1 MSAGAAAAAAA
12 QNNARRNQ
20 VVPRPPQLRND
31 EGMASS
37 AQEEAMR
44 QAELDAPDEDP
55 EAKRTMGR
63 YVDRNEGQKM
73 GKITK
78 KKWHIIDPRTSKI
91 VPYWDGVGMSALI
104 FTAIVTFVEVAFV
117 TPPGYVDGL
126 FIINRCV
133 DVIFILD
140 MILQFFLMYPTE
152 PKSATETVR
161 WVHDPD
167 KIAKKYLKS
176 WFPIDALS
184 ICVSGFDFLSIDSI
198 TGTSSSDDEEGG
210 NVSTLRVLR
219 IVRVARLIKLVRLVR
234 SSRIMKRFESRTAI
248 NYGHLALFKCL
259 VFLLVAGHWYACIWG
274 LMTTFEAEEYNK
286 CWYVEFGY
294 CVFTP
299 KDGGLLERQLNA
311 DPSNAT
317 LIEAYT
323 SQISLQKH
331 YTCTDPTA
339 RYVASL
345 YWAIMTITSIG
356 YGDIAAVAGNTMEQ
370 AVCTFLMLLGGMIW
384 GFVIATF
391 CGVVAN
397 LDPAGTEFRTTMD
410 NLNRFMALQGLPND
424 MRRTLREY
432 FHQTRHLQIARANRL
447 LIENMSPMLQGMV
460 VWKVNEKWL
469 RHVWFLAKAEDSFMV
484 ELSLALQPAVFAPGE
499 LCPHGQMYIIHRGI
513 ALYGGKVLTSG
524 KVWGEDIILSSPHL
538 RSKYAARCMTYVEVY
553 LISRDDLIAIAI
565 KHPATLKQVRRSA
578 FRLGFRREM
587 IRKATESLKRKAS
600 ARGETVFES
609 KADAMLVSIS
619 SQKQDDEQKRE
630 AEQQQAA
637 IEAAMDSGAEPLAA
651 SGALPPLAGSGKA
664 SPTTL
669 RTYGATGGASDAD
682 VSALLAML
690 TKLDGRLAQQ
700 HEQHTTQIDALT
712 AKVTAL
718 ADKVAASGS
727 VGGG

>member
-1 MSAGAAAAAAA
+1 MSAGAAAAAQQ

-20 VVPRPPQLRND
+20 VVPRPPQLTND

-37 AQEEAMR
+37 EQEEAMR
-44 QAELDAPDEDP
+44 QAELEATDDDP
-55 EAKRTMGR
+55 ETRRTMGR
-63 YVDRNEGQKM
+63 YVDKNEGQKM
-73 GKITK
+73 GRITK
-78 KKWHIIDPRTSKI
+78 KKWYIIDPRTSKVI
-91 VPYWDGVGMSALI
+91 PYWDAVGMSALI

-133 DVIFILD
+133 DVIFIFD
-140 MILQFFLMYPTE
+140 MFLQFFLMFPTQ
-152 PKSATETVR
+152 PKSATETIR

-167 KIAKKYLKS
+167 KIAKQYLKT

-184 ICVSGFDFLSIDSI
+184 ILVSGFDFLSLDSI
-198 TGTSSSDDEEGG
+198 SGASSSDAEDEGG

-299 KDGGLLERQLNA
+299 LDGGLLERQLNA

-317 LIEAYT
+317 LSAAYA
-323 SQISLQKH
+323 SQMSLQKH
-331 YTCTDPTA
+331 YTCVDPTA

-460 VWKVNEKWL
+460 VWKVNERWL

-499 LCPHGQMYIIHRGI
+499 LCPHGNMYIIHRGI

-565 KHPATLKQVRRSA
+565 KHPATLKVVRRSA

-587 IRKATESLKRKAS
+587 IRKATESIKRKAS
-600 ARGETVFES
+600 ARGETIFES

-619 SQKQDDEQKRE
+619 SQKQDEDQKRE
-630 AEQQQAA
+630 ADQQQAA
-637 IEAAMDSGAEPLAA
+637 IEAAMADGAEPPQAN
-651 SGALPPLAGSGKA
+651 SLPPLAVSGKA
-664 SPTTL
+664 SPTSS
-669 RTYGATGGASDAD
+669 RGNGATGGGSDAD
-682 VSALLAML
+682 MIALLATL

-700 HEQHTTQIDALT
+700 HEQHTAQIDALT

-718 ADKVAASGS
+718 AEQVAASGS
-727 VGGG
+727 AGGG